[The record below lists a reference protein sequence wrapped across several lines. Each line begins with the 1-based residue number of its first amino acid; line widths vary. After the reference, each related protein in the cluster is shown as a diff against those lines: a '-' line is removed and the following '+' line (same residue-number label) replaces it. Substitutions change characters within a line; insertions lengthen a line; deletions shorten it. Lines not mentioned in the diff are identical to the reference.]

1 MSERRDLFVCDEC
14 PAVLAIADGSVIL
27 EAPTCAG
34 SPALGTTHGRRQMRA
49 VTALIEAAPIDPREL
64 GGAVSGPGGPFDEG
78 QVIVDTSRAI
88 LQDHLEVV
96 KIDNP
101 SDGREIVAVL
111 ISGRINRSIE
121 RADVMVM
128 GDLDMLAAFITQAH
142 GLAERMGRQDE
153 LHDLCRRRW
162 AEMPTGADRG

>member
-14 PAVLAIADGSVIL
+14 PAVFPIAPGSVIL
-27 EAPTCAG
+27 EAPTCEG
-34 SPALGTTHGRRQMRA
+34 SPTPDSAHPRRQMRA
-49 VTALIEAAPIDPREL
+49 VTALIETAATDPREL

-101 SDGREIVAVL
+101 SDGREIVAAL
-111 ISGRINRSIE
+111 ISGRINRSTE

-128 GDLDMLAAFITQAH
+128 
-142 GLAERMGRQDE
+142 
-153 LHDLCRRRW
+153 
-162 AEMPTGADRG
+162 

>member
-14 PAVLAIADGSVIL
+14 PAVLPITPGPIL

-34 SPALGTTHGRRQMRA
+34 LAALGALHERRQMRA
-49 VTALIEAAPIDPREL
+49 VSALIETPTTDPREL
-64 GGAVSGPGGPFDEG
+64 GGEVSGPGGPFDEG

-101 SDGREIVAVL
+101 SDGREIVALL
-111 ISGRINRSIE
+111 ISGRINRSTD
-121 RADVMVM
+121 RADV
-128 GDLDMLAAFITQAH
+128 L
-142 GLAERMGRQDE
+142 
-153 LHDLCRRRW
+153 
-162 AEMPTGADRG
+162 